1 MSQHNSN
8 CESKMDDISHI
19 KTNQILHDIRNMNL
33 LSKDQMAFIRKMSDQ
48 EKMEVIL
55 TYDSV
60 MYNINDIVNNM

>member
-19 KTNQILHDIRNMNL
+19 KTNQILHDIRNMKIM
-33 LSKDQMAFIRKMSDQ
+33 SKDQIDSIRKMSDQ

-55 TYDSV
+55 AYDSI
-60 MYNINDIVNNM
+60 MHSINDIVNNM

>member
-19 KTNQILHDIRNMNL
+19 KTNRILHDIRNMKI
-33 LSKDQMAFIRKMSDQ
+33 LSKDQITSIRKMSDQ

-55 TYDSV
+55 AYDSV
-60 MYNINDIVNNM
+60 MHSINDIVNNM